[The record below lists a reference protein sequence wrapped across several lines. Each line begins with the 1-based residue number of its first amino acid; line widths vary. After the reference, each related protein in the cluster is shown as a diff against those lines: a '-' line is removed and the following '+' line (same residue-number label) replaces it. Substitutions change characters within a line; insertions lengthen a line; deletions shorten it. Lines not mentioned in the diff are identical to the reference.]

1 VKHYFGWLVLAIIAV
16 VSLGVYYFLK
26 YQKTSGLIFY
36 SDTNNQ
42 SSFYYPKNY
51 LVSQETVTFFESIKD
66 DSRFSFQ
73 YFNSNDSSLYLNNEE
88 QKIIKS
94 GQNVQYGQN
103 NYLTDQA
110 TNNFIFQK
118 DDFYYIFRFTPEF
131 VQKSVILSSFKP

>member
-1 VKHYFGWLVLAIIAV
+1 MKHYFGWLVLAIIAV

-26 YQKTSGLIFY
+26 YQKTSGLILY